1 MPVNFE
7 KKIILIHIPKT
18 SGMILQDKL
27 KMRHGMLTSGTNCKN
42 GRTKQHYTLELI
54 LEVLKEN
61 NLNYKYFN
69 FFTIIRNPYDRFI
82 SVYNQYPGN
91 NDFCK
96 MIDKRSKEEFADFL
110 IEKINSCGYNFF
122 NYGSYHQFQPM
133 WMYLENN
140 NNINL
145 NIIDL
150 NSSYYLDFLKKHNI
164 NTDKIRINKYII
176 SDKLKEKIDI
186 IYKKDFDLFKNN

>member
-1 MPVNFE
+1 MPVNFD
-7 KKIILIHIPKT
+7 KKLILIHIPKT

-27 KMRHGMLTSGTNCKN
+27 KMRHGMLTSGNNCKN

-61 NLNYKYFN
+61 NLNYKDFN

-91 NDFCK
+91 NDFCE
-96 MIDKRSKEEFADFL
+96 MINKKNKEEFADYL
-110 IEKINSCGYNFF
+110 IERINNEGYDFF

-133 WMYLENN
+133 WMYIENN
-140 NNINL
+140 QNINL

-150 NSSYYLDFLKKHNI
+150 NSNNYIEFLKKYDI
-164 NTDKIRINKYII
+164 DTTKIRINRYII
-176 SDKLKEKIDI
+176 SDNLRNKIDI
-186 IYKKDFDLFKNN
+186 IYKKDFDLFKK